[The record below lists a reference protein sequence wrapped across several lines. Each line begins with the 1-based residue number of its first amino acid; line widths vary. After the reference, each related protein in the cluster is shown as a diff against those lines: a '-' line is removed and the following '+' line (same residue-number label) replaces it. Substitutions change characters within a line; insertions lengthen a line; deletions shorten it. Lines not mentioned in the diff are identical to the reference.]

1 MFSEKSPELKR
12 QMQRLYQLSVYGR
25 WLVVGVL
32 WLAIAPICLWQ
43 LRGELSLWRQH
54 FTWTAVRYAI
64 AYNRLPSLG
73 LAFCIAITTAVLV
86 WQSRNILLGIP
97 TAEENRLR
105 KQVLKIT
112 RQGRSHPL
120 WRWVCE

>member
-25 WLVVGVL
+25 WSVVGIL

-43 LRGELSLWRQH
+43 LRGELSLWRQY

-86 WQSRNILLGIP
+86 WQSRNILLGLP

-112 RQGRSHPL
+112 QQGRSHPL